1 MLNRLFFSVFIDEN
15 GPVYY
20 NCYKELEEIG

>member
-1 MLNRLFFSVFIDEN
+1 MLNCLFFPVFIDEK
-15 GPVYY
+15 GSVYY